1 MIKIKAVNLGKRFGG
16 LWALK
21 NISLEIEGSVIAVL
35 GPNGSGKTTL
45 LTILAGLRYPST
57 GRAYVNGIEPY
68 VEREKATNLI
78 SFMFEKPRFNLS
90 IKVKDIVQI
99 VCEERACGN
108 EGEELAYKLGLEEF
122 YNTALSDLSSGQ
134 AQLVGIWVS
143 LACWDGIAIFD
154 EPLAHLDFNRVKALV
169 EVIRSKKGVIFT
181 THTIEEAEALAD
193 YIVILNGGMVAWSG
207 SKDALLSSNVFE
219 LYPIENREKVIAILT
234 NYGCSKVVD
243 MGLSII
249 VRGCDEEIL
258 IRVLKEGAISG
269 FRRAGVRAVL
279 VES

>member
-1 MIKIKAVNLGKRFGG
+1 MIIRAVNLGKRFGR

-21 NISLEIEGSVIAVL
+21 NISLEIEGNVIAFL

-68 VEREKATNLI
+68 AEREKAVNMI

-90 IKVKDIVQI
+90 IRVRDIVRI
-99 VCEERACGN
+99 VCEERGCSE
-108 EGEELAYKLGLEEF
+108 EGEELAHKLGLDEF

-154 EPLAHLDFNRVKALV
+154 EPFAHLDFNRARALV
-169 EVIRSKKGVIFT
+169 EVIRSRKGVIFT

-193 YIVILNGGMVAWSG
+193 HIVVLNRGMVVWSG

-219 LYPIENREKVIAILT
+219 LYPIEDRERIAAVLT
-234 NYGCSKVVD
+234 KYGCSKVVD
-243 MGLSII
+243 MGLTII
-249 VRGCDEEIL
+249 VKECDEEVL
-258 IRVLKEGAISG
+258 MRVLKEGAISG
-269 FRRAGVRAVL
+269 FRKAGVRAAL
-279 VES
+279 IGS